1 MSFKNSI
8 ISGCIISLIISV
20 LIGYKIIQHSAYA
33 KGIGLGIVLFMGA
46 FGFWMMF
53 IYFLSNRKYKSK
65 EQRTLM
71 CGVIFSLITIYTLP
85 LVFADVLWKLEL
97 LTFPIQIIFLLLGIT
112 GFLITLSIFALSS
125 FKD

>member
-1 MSFKNSI
+1 MSFNKSI
-8 ISGCIISLIISV
+8 ISGCIISLIISS
-20 LIGYKIIQHSAYA
+20 LIGYKIVELSNYV
-33 KGIGLGIVLFMGA
+33 KGIGLGIVLFMGG